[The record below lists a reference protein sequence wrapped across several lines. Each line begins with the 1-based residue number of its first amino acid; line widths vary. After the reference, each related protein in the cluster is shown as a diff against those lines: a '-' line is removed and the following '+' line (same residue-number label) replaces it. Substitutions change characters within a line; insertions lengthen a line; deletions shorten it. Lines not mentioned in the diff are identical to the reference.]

1 MKKNYDDIIHTDWQ
15 GSRTHEHMALTLR
28 AKIFMPFAALKGFD
42 ELLKKT
48 EEEVKQARQCGYV
61 DDSERTCTICMTTD
75 R

>member
-15 GSRTHEHMALTLR
+15 GSRTHEHMALALR

-48 EEEVKQARQCGYV
+48 EEECRQARLGPVQTEKAQEC
-61 DDSERTCTICMTTD
+61 
-75 R
+75 

>member
-48 EEEVKQARQCGYV
+48 EEECRQARLGPVQTEEAQEC
-61 DDSERTCTICMTTD
+61 
-75 R
+75 

>member
-48 EEEVKQARQCGYV
+48 EEEVWQARLGPVQTEKAQEC
-61 DDSERTCTICMTTD
+61 
-75 R
+75 

>member
-48 EEEVKQARQCGYV
+48 EEEHRQSRQEQAAEGA
-61 DDSERTCTICMTTD
+61 ED
-75 R
+75 RA